1 MKNNVTDKL
10 KIPQEMVEML
20 NIWYEKLKTQPD
32 KLPLLTEF
40 MKEFGYEKECKDGN
54 VESTL
59 TSLNGGKWHIPD
71 DMWFPFSICLINSL
85 RRSANISLQEIARQN
100 DIVRPFL
107 DIESKTDRVVTDND
121 INKIIDLFLRM
132 YWRLYDKEKAIQLNK
147 DKWDT
152 DHKSNVIVLRNEN
165 DPQRRVH
172 IHFPSLI
179 IDVKILRFIAKSIM
193 ESYDDLNEIIDC
205 NLNGLRLVYCCKKDN
220 ILSVYR
226 PSQNLDDDAILY
238 LYKCRIRAFEW
249 ESTPPLNQEYTQTF
263 ENFGN
268 DRTEL
273 EEIDDVM
280 INNISKH
287 VDMENF
293 HPIKEGGSIRLIR
306 KRPSKCVICKRIHEN
321 DNMMVYS
328 RSGHVSLRCFR
339 GQKSIKLFK
348 VRDLTEAEK
357 EARRKY
363 YLDKLLKAKASFV
376 PPPYLVVDTYD
387 SPYVKEIQFDH
398 TIEMIMSRMESGKTT
413 VLKNYIKKHLKELG
427 SVLILSSKRSYA
439 VFITMCLQT
448 GLPEIKIFNY
458 MTDIIEYQDYVVLQA
473 ESMFRINKSYMLVVI
488 DEMTSFLKQ
497 MNSKL
502 HGNNLSYNREKLEH
516 VIKDAKRIIC
526 MDADIDERCYG
537 FIHKL
542 RPNDEIHLQRNLNKK
557 GQRKVVIFKKNQ
569 ENECWKIMYDLIQQG
584 KNINIILG
592 SHNYG
597 KDLESQFNS
606 KGINYLFLNSEQ
618 QINPKLKE
626 LKQEFISKGIDK
638 DPDITD
644 LWSKYQVV
652 MFTSTVTVGI
662 DYNVPHFDVQFV
674 YGNSKGVCVRDIK
687 QMMGRCRILKDN
699 LIYVCNDVVRE
710 FCYTTFEDVKFD
722 LNERSKL
729 NNKLALEYLTH
740 DERQLHLIDGKYM
753 YVLKDTLWS
762 WLAVHNMLED
772 NISKSYY
779 DEIFKLMIQ
788 NQGYEITNYES
799 VPQIKNTSPSND
811 NTLSVEINTN
821 DTNNQDKKITSDS
834 NETVSDNKLYDS
846 EVFDDVE
853 KFKKYK
859 KELREQVKNNEI
871 ELIRNAPIV
880 SQKELNSMEKQIE
893 KGEADKITIKTVQK
907 NKVLKRLPEDQ
918 RDKMT
923 AEEISDVMKTNP
935 LLWHAS
941 VELNMTVKDQL
952 FIDLNNTEKTPLF
965 SKLHYINYICS
976 VLKVNNTL
984 DRNTEIPCSRIRD
997 NFVDLLAL
1005 FNNISVVFGIKCKKP
1020 EDFGTM
1026 KRFIDDVLRRWT
1038 GCTLSDKWGDKKH
1051 VIKGSIKFSD
1061 YKKQLLE
1068 KYNVDDI
1075 DKVPQYEWIKY
1086 ADREE
1091 AYIIRSCS
1099 YIYKLKPPTLS
1110 FDSYLERINYS
1121 SGKPDL
1127 NNIYNEN
1134 NTDSVQ
1140 LTDKIPDE
1148 FIISDKSSFK
1158 LTVKKL
1164 TPAIIQNNIAKTH
1177 ISIPDFLNVIN
1188 NNHKKITIPNVKF

>member
-1 MKNNVTDKL
+1 MFTKHFS
-10 KIPQEMVEML
+10 KIKENKIIPKEMVEML
-20 NIWYEKLKTQPD
+20 DIWYEKLKTQPD

-132 YWRLYDKEKAIQLNK
+132 YWRLYDREKATKLNK
-147 DKWDT
+147 DLWDR
-152 DHKSNVIVLRNEN
+152 DHKSDVIVLRNEN

-172 IHFPSLI
+172 IHFQSLI

-193 ESYDDLNEIIDC
+193 ESYDDLSEIIDC

-226 PSQNLDDDAILY
+226 PSQNLGDDAILY

-263 ENFGN
+263 QNFGN

-502 HGNNLSYNREKLEH
+502 HGNNLSYNRDKLEH

-597 KDLESQFNS
+597 KDLESHFNS

-710 FCYTTFEDVKFD
+710 FCYATFEDVKFD
-722 LNERSKL
+722 LNEKSKV

-788 NQGYEITNYES
+788 NQGYEITHYES
-799 VPQIKNTSPSND
+799 APQIKNTSPSNY
-811 NTLSVEINTN
+811 NIVSVEIKTDDN
-821 DTNNQDKKITSDS
+821 DNQITSEI
-834 NETVSDNKLYDS
+834 NGNTTDNKLYNS
-846 EVFDDVE
+846 EIFDDVE

-859 KELREQVKNNEI
+859 KVLRQQVKNDEI

-880 SQKELNSMEKQIE
+880 SQKELNVMEKQIE

-918 RDKMT
+918 RDKIT

-952 FIDLNNTEKTPLF
+952 FLDLNNTEKTPLF

-1005 FNNISVVFGIKCKKP
+1005 FHNISVVFGIKCKKP

-1038 GCTLSDKWGDKKH
+1038 GCTLSDKWDNKKH
-1051 VIKGSIKFSD
+1051 LTQEAIKLKD
-1061 YKKQLLE
+1061 YKKFLIN
-1068 KYNVDDI
+1068 KYKVDDI
-1075 DKVPQYEWIKY
+1075 EKVPLYEWIKY
-1086 ADREE
+1086 SDKDED
-1091 AYIIRSCS
+1091 YIVRPRI
-1099 YIYKLKPPTLS
+1099 YIYKLKPPNIG
-1110 FDSYLERINYS
+1110 FDSYIQKIKLIEHSDTNKIHNS
-1121 SGKPDL
+1121 
-1127 NNIYNEN
+1127 
-1134 NTDSVQ
+1134 NT
-1140 LTDKIPDE
+1140 E
-1148 FIISDKSSFK
+1148 
-1158 LTVKKL
+1158 
-1164 TPAIIQNNIAKTH
+1164 QNNILIKKDEKTNNSSFSLK
-1177 ISIPDFLNVIN
+1177 IKKSNCKNNFPSNSASN
-1188 NNHKKITIPNVKF
+1188 NNIPSYLLQKDIKPKKIII